1 MPRELDPRRIEVLDP
16 LVVAALKRMTPRQRV
31 AATFRSRRTARQI
44 QRAAIRRRRP
54 GICDEELEREISR
67 RLMRGAG

>member
-16 LVVAALKRMTPRQRV
+16 LVVVALKRMTPQQRV
-31 AATFRSRRTARQI
+31 AAVFRGREFARQI
-44 QRAAIRRRRP
+44 QRAAVRRRHP
-54 GICDEELEREISR
+54 ELEGDELEREVSR